1 VPRKKKNTEQ
11 EAVPEA
17 PDAQPD
23 ATSDADIVGL
33 DTPAPV
39 AEVPAVTREIGR
51 ILTFRLD
58 DQYFGLPIENV
69 QEIQQIVE
77 LMPLPDAPPA
87 LVGLLD
93 VRGTVVPAIDL
104 RILVGMERRDYRLE
118 TPMVFCNV
126 HGRVVCLIVDAVE
139 DVVEVPPDTLQ
150 APSKLYSLAEK
161 MIGVCRLPHGLVMIF
176 DPERLVP
183 DSALLAAE
191 GAGGDQL

>member
-1 VPRKKKNTEQ
+1 
-11 EAVPEA
+11 VPEA

-23 ATSDADIVGL
+23 ATSDADVVGL
-33 DTPAPV
+33 DTPTPV
-39 AEVPAVTREIGR
+39 AEVPAVAREIGR